1 MNLTNF
7 LKQTDALT
15 AQCSTEQ
22 LIAFIHEIG
31 RGFPEHRR
39 EDFLE
44 GEQPA
49 LFRLKLP
56 RGRYCLLIISGDGE
70 ESSYTSFLLPGHGT
84 QTDTGILPAGRYGS
98 VPLPFILPRDGDVLL
113 QISSKPGYRWKLNA
127 IFVNKEGGL

>member
-1 MNLTNF
+1 MGADLYCPQKGYGF
-7 LKQTDALT
+7 LKADGLK
-15 AQCSTEQ
+15 AQKQ
-22 LIAFIHEIG
+22 PGPDDL
-31 RGFPEHRR
+31 R

-84 QTDTGILPAGRYGS
+84 QTDTVILPAGRYGS